1 MKILGLDHVAI
12 VTNDLEKHGAILE
25 DLFGLKEILTQ
36 QNTVSKVR
44 LSLINLDNTNLE
56 LVAPLSENTA
66 ISKYLK
72 QRGPGIHHICL
83 LVEDIEQALKE
94 LKDKNINL
102 IDEKPRRGAEGS
114 LIAFI
119 HPDSTGGILIELK
132 EVKS

>member
-12 VTNDLEKHGAILE
+12 VTDDLEKHAVILE
-25 DLFGLKEILTQ
+25 DLFGLKEMLAQ
-36 QNTVSKVR
+36 ENTVSKVR
-44 LSLINLDNTNLE
+44 LSMFSVDNTNIE
-56 LVAPLSENTA
+56 LVAPLSDNTA

-83 LVEDIEQALKE
+83 LVDNIERAIKE
-94 LKDKNINL
+94 LKDKNIVL
-102 IDEKPRRGAEGS
+102 IDEQPRRSAEDS

-132 EVKS
+132 EIKP